1 MQFGE
6 PIGGIVTEPGLHWRL
21 PFIQE
26 VRRFDKRMLDWDGDV
41 SQIPTLGREFI
52 IVDTTARWRIADPL
66 QFLRSV
72 RDETGARTRLDDI
85 LDSAT
90 RDVVS
95 GTELEEIVRSADWDV
110 DVSQLAEED
119 AAALEQTDLER
130 PNLGRE
136 QLERDMLTAATRQ
149 MPSLG
154 IELVDVR
161 IKRINYID
169 SVRDQVESRMISER
183 QSIAARFR
191 SEGEGRSQEILG
203 NMERELRRI
212 VGNRIGSDVL
222 TVGRVEIANRARD
235 EIQEAMDRYENGIR
249 IITVELQDVVPPLRV
264 QPAFNE
270 VNEARQEL
278 ERMVNDAT
286 RQANEAIPRAEGTAK
301 RTIAEAEGYATE
313 RVNRALGEAARFT
326 SILEEYRG
334 VPEVTRSRLYLET
347 LNEVLPRIGS
357 VVVVQD
363 GQAGPFP
370 LLNLPSAQRPLQ
382 NQAASQ

>member
-1 MQFGE
+1 MTRAAYVVDQAEQVILVQFGE
-6 PIGGIVTEPGLHWRL
+6 PVGGIVTDPGLHWRL

-72 RDETGARTRLDDI
+72 RDEAGARTRLDDI

-90 RDVVS
+90 RDIIS
-95 GTELEEIVRSADWDV
+95 GTELEEIVRSADWQV
-110 DVSQLAEED
+110 DVTQLADED
-119 AAALEQTDLER
+119 AAALAQTDLER
-130 PNLGRE
+130 PNKGRE
-136 QLERDMLTAATRQ
+136 QLEREMLTAATRQ

-203 NMERELRRI
+203 NMQRELRRI
-212 VGNRIGSDVL
+212 SSEAERQAQEIIGRADAEATRIYGAAYGED
-222 TVGRVEIANRARD
+222 
-235 EIQEAMDRYENGIR
+235 
-249 IITVELQDVVPPLRV
+249 
-264 QPAFNE
+264 PAFY
-270 VNEARQEL
+270 AFSKTL
-278 ERMVNDAT
+278 ESYST
-286 RQANEAIPRAEGTAK
+286 
-301 RTIAEAEGYATE
+301 
-313 RVNRALGEAARFT
+313 LGENTTLMIDAESDFFR
-326 SILEEYRG
+326 
-334 VPEVTRSRLYLET
+334 YLEST
-347 LNEVLPRIGS
+347 
-357 VVVVQD
+357 
-363 GQAGPFP
+363 
-370 LLNLPSAQRPLQ
+370 
-382 NQAASQ
+382 ASP